1 VPDPS
6 DDQLEDWET
15 DPRGMM
21 EYYQNQKYSLG
32 QSIADL
38 VDNCYDAGASK
49 IDVTVGLEGEQT
61 YVRILDDGKGMT
73 LNQLK
78 KAMKLGVEQE
88 RSDDD
93 LGVFGI
99 GMKLSSL
106 AQANQVTIQSV
117 KNSQNSIR
125 RIDATWI
132 KENNENKIV
141 KFSLPNSIVY
151 EKSYQL
157 FVDGKWSTMVLLEDL
172 HGEKRFRTFDKS
184 HMDALELELKKVRV
198 HLGLTFQR
206 IIETRSQTTLSLNG
220 SPIEPLNP
228 SMPWEDAPRFGT
240 VHLDKRLGVKTEDGS
255 KISVNVGFVIIP
267 HSPNFKE
274 SRRSK
279 KMHDGYKKA
288 NDMQGLYLYRND
300 RLIEYGSWHGLFG
313 LTNDEHDKCAKI
325 LIDIPSQHSSWFG
338 MNPTKTDMS
347 LPGEFMRI
355 LSNESG
361 INRRWGAIKNGKEVP
376 FLTAATYRYD
386 NEGKKAKK
394 AATGKKA
401 KTATSGDKDG
411 GRTPVPP
418 PPSGR
423 KRAPK
428 PKPVIVSMEEKEGK
442 TIAVMDKTKPGYR
455 DLIRI
460 LRLWKG

>member
-1 VPDPS
+1 
-6 DDQLEDWET
+6 
-15 DPRGMM
+15 M
-21 EYYQNQKYSLG
+21 
-32 QSIADL
+32 
-38 VDNCYDAGASK
+38 
-49 IDVTVGLEGEQT
+49 
-61 YVRILDDGKGMT
+61 
-73 LNQLK
+73 
-78 KAMKLGVEQE
+78 
-88 RSDDD
+88 
-93 LGVFGI
+93 
-99 GMKLSSL
+99 
-106 AQANQVTIQSV
+106 
-117 KNSQNSIR
+117 
-125 RIDATWI
+125 
-132 KENNENKIV
+132 
-141 KFSLPNSIVY
+141 KFSLPNSKIY
-151 EKSYQL
+151 EDSYNL
-157 FVDGKWSTMVLLEDL
+157 FVEQNWSTMVLLEDL

-228 SMPWEDAPRFGT
+228 SMPWEDSPRFGT
-240 VHLDKRLGVKTEDGS
+240 VRLDKRLGVKTEDGS

-274 SRRSK
+274 SRRCR

-325 LIDIPSQHSSWFG
+325 LIDIPPQHSSWFG

-355 LSNESG
+355 LSDESG
-361 INRRWGAIKNGKEVP
+361 INRRWGAIKNGKEMP

-394 AATGKKA
+394 KA
-401 KTATSGDKDG
+401 PPPPPKPATSGAAG
-411 GRTPVPP
+411 GSSTPVPA

-423 KRAPK
+423 KKAPK
-428 PKPVIVSMEEKEGK
+428 PKPVVVSLEEKEGK

-455 DLIRI
+455 DLIQI
-460 LRLWKG
+460 LRMWTD